1 MGERDLLSIIKYL
14 TKSHGLVKEGKLII
28 KHMKIS
34 TQQAENTTRKLMI
47 MRIERKG
54 MKIINWE
61 IKIITISRT
70 GIGIITTL
78 KRIKILKLMKRKRN

>member
-28 KHMKIS
+28 KNLKIS
-34 TQQAENTTRKLMI
+34 TQKAESTTKKLMI